1 MASAPKQPRSPPV
14 ARAAAAAKAR
24 ARASEPH
31 PDGLVPPRWARV
43 QRIRLIRREVRES
56 LSAGALDL
64 LLADAELVVEGSGE
78 LSSRARSEP
87 TRSPSERVFAT
98 VMLTID
104 LARVA
109 DRFREPADA
118 ATAERVAELMRVE
131 PKVRDRLVALA
142 RPRLAALVGVDEEAV
157 DISIEPHVRADG
169 VHVLVD
175 GDAVAWPRAR
185 ANRRDRE

>member
-1 MASAPKQPRSPPV
+1 MAAAPKKPRAP
-14 ARAAAAAKAR
+14 
-24 ARASEPH
+24 AS
-31 PDGLVPPRWARV
+31 DGLVPPRWARV

-64 LLADAELVVEGSGE
+64 LLADAELVVEGGGE
-78 LSSRARSEP
+78 VSSRQP
-87 TRSPSERVFAT
+87 PSSSGSTVFAT

-131 PKVRDRLVALA
+131 PRVRDRLVALA
-142 RPRLAALVGVDEEAV
+142 RPRLAALVGVGQEAV
-157 DISIEPHVRADG
+157 DISLEPHVRADG

-175 GDAVAWPRAR
+175 GDAVAGPRAR
-185 ANRRDRE
+185 AKPSDRR

>member
-1 MASAPKQPRSPPV
+1 
-14 ARAAAAAKAR
+14 
-24 ARASEPH
+24 
-31 PDGLVPPRWARV
+31 VPPRWARV

-64 LLADAELVVEGSGE
+64 LLADAELVVEGSSE
-78 LSSRARSEP
+78 LSSRSRSEP
-87 TRSPSERVFAT
+87 ASRSPGERIFAT

-142 RPRLAALVGVDEEAV
+142 RPRLAQLVGVAQEAV